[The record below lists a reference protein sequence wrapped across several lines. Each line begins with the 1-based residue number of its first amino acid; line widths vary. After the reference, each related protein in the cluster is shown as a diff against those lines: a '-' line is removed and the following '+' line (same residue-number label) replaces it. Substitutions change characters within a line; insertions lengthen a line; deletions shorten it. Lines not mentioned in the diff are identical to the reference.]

1 MLGVIGALVN
11 TFPLSLVVSGRGKG
25 DPRRAGDL
33 FFFFSRIAGIGSS
46 RKIFI
51 TPWWFL
57 ITKTNFFDCEVD
69 FSVVKALRAKM
80 HLEAGC

>member
-25 DPRRAGDL
+25 DPRLGT
-33 FFFFSRIAGIGSS
+33 FFSFFLGSPGS
-46 RKIFI
+46 AVRAK
-51 TPWWFL
+51 PWWFL